1 MTQYTVT
8 AARTRIRVARVS
20 VGRLDPDFLRRETI
34 TVYSRGR
41 RWGGKTGR

>member
-1 MTQYTVT
+1 MTQCTVK

-20 VGRLDPDFLRRETI
+20 IGRMDPAFLRRKTI